1 MFNELHS
8 QAENNTYN
16 ETISQMQYSTV
27 SLQLRGGGGGGR
39 KEEKREYKKI
49 KKRVKRIYGGGR
61 QESKGALY

>member
-27 SLQLRGGGGGGR
+27 SLQLRGGVAGR
-39 KEEKREYKKI
+39 K
-49 KKRVKRIYGGGR
+49 VKEHYTN
-61 QESKGALY
+61 S

>member
-27 SLQLRGGGGGGR
+27 SLQLRGGGG
-39 KEEKREYKKI
+39 
-49 KKRVKRIYGGGR
+49 R
-61 QESKGALY
+61 QDSKGALY

>member
-27 SLQLRGGGGGGR
+27 SLQLRGGGWQAG
-39 KEEKREYKKI
+39 K
-49 KKRVKRIYGGGR
+49 
-61 QESKGALY
+61 